1 MDKSGK
7 VETELWLMITNQK
20 LKRTDC
26 KQPCERL
33 EVRVNKVYYA
43 DSRYDKASLH
53 LKFVDPVKVITEEYA
68 CDAFCLIV
76 ELGKYLEIIKVTK
89 ETASTKISKLIN
101 C

>member
-20 LKRTDC
+20 LGRTDC

-68 CDAFCLIV
+68 CNVFCLIV
-76 ELGKYLEIIKVTK
+76 ELGKYLEYHSNNKKKQADIYSL
-89 ETASTKISKLIN
+89 A
-101 C
+101 